1 MLHVFFHVIWKDE
14 GDLMSIASRNE
25 VNPFNQ
31 ENDQGFNQIFVNFS
45 RPDPEQREKIN
56 FNSFVVP
63 QKIL

>member
-1 MLHVFFHVIWKDE
+1 
-14 GDLMSIASRNE
+14 MSLASRNE

>member
-1 MLHVFFHVIWKDE
+1 
-14 GDLMSIASRNE
+14 MSIASRNE

-45 RPDPEQREKIN
+45 RLDPGRREKIN
-56 FNSFVVP
+56 FNFFVVP